1 MTAKI
6 SRRELIQKS
15 LFGFGALSLS
25 VGFTGCN
32 DSSDQETATLQ
43 VNFEH
48 GVASGDPLQDRVILW
63 TRLTPS
69 DSSARLQVTW
79 EIALDQQFKQIIKTD
94 KVTTAAAQDFT
105 VKVDAIGLKPNQ
117 SYFYRFSFGDKISP
131 IGQTKTLPTST
142 SKVSFAVCSCSN
154 YPAGYFYVYREM
166 AKQDVD
172 VVIHLGDY
180 IYEYGAD
187 GYAAEDAAKLGRTL
201 AADND
206 KEIIKLDDYRKRYAL
221 YRKDKD
227 LQSLHHRHPFIVIW
241 DDHELA
247 NDAWREGAENHT
259 EETANAKNE
268 GKFSERKL
276 AALQAYFEWMPIRP
290 VDNQHIKIYRQ
301 FNFGGLVNLMMLD
314 TRIIARDE
322 QLEYGKFINPMT
334 GKLDAVAFQA
344 ALFNSTRTIMGETQR
359 EWLLGNKEKNIV
371 GVIQSSNATWDVLG
385 QQILMTKMFVPAEL
399 LQALAEITA
408 GNPSL
413 DTLNKMNAQITELVK
428 LKLRLIQGD
437 PTLTAQDKARVLTV
451 APYNL
456 DAWDGYFAERE
467 IVYGTLAQLKKKV
480 VVLAGDTHNAWSSNL
495 YSKDGVFVGVE
506 LATSSV
512 SSPGL
517 EKYLNIPLDQL
528 QQFEF
533 AFTTLI
539 DELNYCNLNQRG
551 YLIVQFDETQVQS
564 QWIYVDSIKK
574 PEYVIDKSRGY
585 QLSLDNNLLPV
596 KTGQQVA

>member
-25 VGFTGCN
+25 AGFTGCN

-117 SYFYRFSFGDKISP
+117 SYFYRFVFGDKISP
-131 IGQTKTLPTST
+131 VGQTKTLPTST

-166 AKQDVD
+166 AKQNVD

-187 GYAAEDAAKLGRTL
+187 GYATEDAAKLGRTL
-201 AADND
+201 PANND

-227 LQSLHHRHPFIVIW
+227 LQALHHRHPFIVIW

-290 VDNQHIKIYRQ
+290 IDDQHIKIYRQ
-301 FNFGGLVNLMMLD
+301 FDFGNLVQLTMLD
-314 TRIIARDE
+314 TRIIARDQ
-322 QLEYGKFINPMT
+322 QLDYVDYMT
-334 GKLDAVAFQA
+334 ANGLNAAKFQA
-344 ALFNSTRTIMGETQR
+344 DLTNPARTLMGYTQR
-359 EWLLGNKEKNIV
+359 DWLLGKL
-371 GVIQSSNATWDVLG
+371 QQSNATWNVLG
-385 QQILMTKMFVPAEL
+385 QQVLMAKMFIPAEL
-399 LQALAEITA
+399 LLSLAEITS
-408 GNPSL
+408 GNPTA
-413 DTLNKMNAQITELVK
+413 DTLNKMNTQITELVT
-428 LKLRLIQGD
+428 LKMRLKQGD
-437 PTLTAQDKARVLTV
+437 PSLTSQEKARILTV

-456 DAWDGYFAERE
+456 DAWDGYFVERE
-467 IVYGTLAQLKKKV
+467 ILYGTLAQLNKKV

-495 YSKDGVFVGVE
+495 YSKDGAFVGVE

-517 EKYLNIPLDQL
+517 EKYLNIPLAQL

-551 YLIVQFDETQVQS
+551 YLMVQFDETQVQS
-564 QWIYVDSIKK
+564 QWVYVDSIKK
-574 PEYVIDKSRGY
+574 SEYSIDTARQY
-585 QLSLDNNLLPV
+585 QLSFDKNLLPV
-596 KTGQQVA
+596 KAGQQVA

>member
-1 MTAKI
+1 MTVKI

-25 VGFTGCN
+25 AGFTGCN
-32 DSSDQETATLQ
+32 DSSDQETARLQ

-63 TRLTPS
+63 TRLTPN

-79 EIALDQQFKQIIKTD
+79 EIALDQQFKQVVNAN
-94 KVTTAAAQDFT
+94 KVITAAAQDFT
-105 VKVDAIGLKPNQ
+105 VKVDATGLKPNQ
-117 SYFYRFSFGDKISP
+117 SYFYRFIFGDKISP

-166 AKQDVD
+166 AKQNVD

-187 GYAAEDAAKLGRTL
+187 GYAAEDAVKLGRSL
-201 AADND
+201 AADNN

-227 LQSLHHRHPFIVIW
+227 LQALHHRHPFIVIW
-241 DDHELA
+241 DDHELT

-259 EETANAKNE
+259 EETPNAKNE

-276 AALQAYFEWMPIRP
+276 VALQAYFEWMPIRP

-301 FNFGGLVNLMMLD
+301 FDFGNLVQLTMLD

-322 QLEYGKFINPMT
+322 QLGYANYMTVNGLDIAKFQADLTNPARTLMGYT
-334 GKLDAVAFQA
+334 QRDWLIGKLQQ
-344 ALFNSTRTIMGETQR
+344 STAN
-359 EWLLGNKEKNIV
+359 WN
-371 GVIQSSNATWDVLG
+371 VLG
-385 QQILMTKMFVPAEL
+385 QQILMTKMLVPVEL
-399 LQALAEITA
+399 LLALAEITA
-408 GNPSL
+408 GNPSEA
-413 DTLNKMNAQITELVK
+413 TLSKMNAQITELVT
-428 LKLRLIQGD
+428 LKIRLQKGD
-437 PTLTAQDKARVLTV
+437 PTLTLQEKARVLTV

-467 IVYGTLAQLKKKV
+467 ILYGTLAQLKKKV

-495 YSKDGVFVGVE
+495 YSKDGAFVGVE

-517 EKYLNIPLDQL
+517 EKYLDIPLAQL

-539 DELNYCNLNQRG
+539 DELSYCNLNQRG

-564 QWIYVDSIKK
+564 QWVFVDSIKK
-574 PEYVIDKSRGY
+574 PEYAIDTVRGH
-585 QLSLDNNLLPV
+585 QLSLDKNLLPV
-596 KTGQQVA
+596 KAGQQVA

>member
-6 SRRELIQKS
+6 SRRALIQNS

-25 VGFTGCN
+25 VGITGCN
-32 DSSDQETATLQ
+32 DSSDKESSTLQ

-63 TRLTPS
+63 TRLTPNKA
-69 DSSARLQVTW
+69 SARLQVTW
-79 EIALDQQFKQIIKTD
+79 EIAKDQEFKQILKTD
-94 KVTTAAAQDFT
+94 KVTTSASQDFT
-105 VKVDAIGLKPNQ
+105 VKVDATGLIPDQ
-117 SYFYRFSFGDKISP
+117 SYFYRFIFGDKISP
-131 IGQTKTLPTST
+131 VGQTKTLPTT
-142 SKVSFAVCSCSN
+142 TTKVSFAVCSCSN

-166 AKQDVD
+166 AKQNVD

-187 GYAAEDAAKLGRTL
+187 GYATEDAEKLGRTL
-201 AADND
+201 PADNN

-227 LQSLHHRHPFIVIW
+227 LQAAHHRHPFIVIW

-247 NDAWREGAENHT
+247 NDTWKDGAENHQ
-259 EETANAKNE
+259 ENE
-268 GKFSERKL
+268 GSFLDRKL

-290 VDNQHIKIYRQ
+290 VDDQHVKIYRQ
-301 FNFGGLVNLMMLD
+301 FDFGNLVQLTMLD

-322 QLEYGKFINPMT
+322 QLDYANYLTAT
-334 GKLDAVAFQA
+334 GLDIAKFQA
-344 ALFNSTRTIMGETQR
+344 DLTNPARTLMGFEQR
-359 EWLLGNKEKNIV
+359 DWLLGKLQ
-371 GVIQSSNATWDVLG
+371 QSTATWNVLG
-385 QQILMTKMFVPAEL
+385 QQILMAKMFIPAEL
-399 LQALAEITA
+399 LLSLAEITS
-408 GNPSL
+408 GNPSA
-413 DTLNKMNAQITELVK
+413 DTLTKMNTQITELVT
-428 LKLRLIQGD
+428 LKVRLQNND
-437 PTLTAQDKARVLTV
+437 PTLTEQEKARVLTT

-456 DAWDGYFAERE
+456 DAWDGYFTERE
-467 IVYGTLAQLKKKV
+467 ILYGTLAQLKKKI

-495 YSKDGVFVGVE
+495 YSKDGAYVGVE

-517 EKYLNIPLDQL
+517 EKYLNIPLAQL

-533 AFTTLI
+533 AFKTLI

-551 YLIVQFDETQVQS
+551 YLVVQFDNAQVQS
-564 QWIYVDSIKK
+564 QWNFVDSIKQATYIVD
-574 PEYVIDKSRGY
+574 ESRQH
-585 QLSLDNNLLPV
+585 QLSLDVNLMPV
-596 KTGQQVA
+596 NTTQQVA

>member
-32 DSSDQETATLQ
+32 DSSDQETVALQ
-43 VNFEH
+43 VNFDH

-69 DSSARLQVTW
+69 DLSARLQVTW
-79 EIALDQQFKQIIKTD
+79 QIALDSQFKQIIKTD
-94 KVTTAAAQDFT
+94 KVTTSASQDFT
-105 VKVDAIGLKPNQ
+105 VKVDATGLTANQ
-117 SYFYRFSFGDKISP
+117 SYFYRFVFGDKISP
-131 IGQTKTLPTST
+131 VGQTKTLPTST

-166 AKQDVD
+166 AKQNVD

-187 GYAAEDAAKLGRTL
+187 GYATEDAAKLGRTL
-201 AADND
+201 PADNN

-227 LQSLHHRHPFIVIW
+227 LQALHHRHPFIVIW

-247 NDAWREGAENHT
+247 NDTWREGADNHQ
-259 EETANAKNE
+259 ANE
-268 GKFSERKL
+268 GSFLDRKL

-290 VDNQHIKIYRQ
+290 IDDQHIKIYRQ
-301 FNFGGLVNLMMLD
+301 FDFGNLVQLTMLD
-314 TRIIARDE
+314 TRIIARDK
-322 QLEYGKFINPMT
+322 QLDYADYMT
-334 GKLDAVAFQA
+334 ANGLLNAAKFQA
-344 ALFNSTRTIMGETQR
+344 DLTNPARTLMGYTQR
-359 EWLLGNKEKNIV
+359 DWLLGKL
-371 GVIQSSNATWDVLG
+371 QQSNATWNVLG
-385 QQILMTKMFVPAEL
+385 QQILMAKMLIPTEL
-399 LQALAEITA
+399 LLSLAAIVS
-408 GNPSL
+408 GNPSAEAL
-413 DTLNKMNAQITELVK
+413 SQMNAQITELVK
-428 LKLRLIQGD
+428 LKIRLQQGD
-437 PTLTAQDKARVLTV
+437 PTLTPQEKARVQTV

-456 DAWDGYFAERE
+456 DAWDGYFVERE
-467 IVYGTLAQLKKKV
+467 ILYGTLAQLNKKV

-495 YSKDGVFVGVE
+495 YSKDGAFVGVE
-506 LATSSV
+506 LATSSI

-517 EKYLNIPLDQL
+517 EKYLSIPLAQL

-574 PEYVIDKSRGY
+574 AEYVVDTARQY
-585 QLSLDNNLLPV
+585 QLSFDKNLLPV
-596 KTGQQVA
+596 KTAQQVA

>member
-25 VGFTGCN
+25 AGFTGCN

-43 VNFEH
+43 VSFEH

-69 DSSARLQVTW
+69 ESSARLQVTW

-94 KVTTAAAQDFT
+94 KVTTTASQDFT
-105 VKVDAIGLKPNQ
+105 VKVDATGLKPDQ
-117 SYFYRFSFGDKISP
+117 SYFYRFIFGDKVSP
-131 IGQTKTLPTST
+131 VGQTKTLPSSAT
-142 SKVSFAVCSCSN
+142 KVSFAVCSCSN

-166 AKQDVD
+166 AKQNVD

-201 AADND
+201 AADNN

-227 LQSLHHRHPFIVIW
+227 LQALHHRHPFIVIW

-247 NDAWREGAENHT
+247 NDAWREGAENHQP
-259 EETANAKNE
+259 NE
-268 GKFSERKL
+268 GSFLERKL

-290 VDNQHIKIYRQ
+290 VDDQHTKIYRQ
-301 FNFGGLVNLMMLD
+301 FDFGNLVQLTMLD

-322 QLEYGKFINPMT
+322 QLDYANYMTANGLDIAKFQADLTNPARTLMGYT
-334 GKLDAVAFQA
+334 QRDWLIGKLQQ
-344 ALFNSTRTIMGETQR
+344 STAN
-359 EWLLGNKEKNIV
+359 WN
-371 GVIQSSNATWDVLG
+371 VLG
-385 QQILMTKMFVPAEL
+385 QQILMTKMLVPAEL
-399 LQALAEITA
+399 LLALAEITA
-408 GNPSL
+408 GNPSA
-413 DTLNKMNAQITELVK
+413 DTLNKMNAQITELVT
-428 LKLRLIQGD
+428 LKVRLQKGD
-437 PTLTAQDKARVLTV
+437 PTLTAQEKARVLMV

-467 IVYGTLAQLKKKV
+467 IVYAALAQLKKKV

-495 YSKDGVFVGVE
+495 YSKDGAFVGVE

-517 EKYLNIPLDQL
+517 EKYLNIPLAQL

-551 YLIVQFDETQVQS
+551 YLIVQFDAAQVQS

-574 PEYVIDKSRGY
+574 PEYVIDQSRGY
-585 QLSLDNNLLPV
+585 QLSLDKNLLPV

>member
-25 VGFTGCN
+25 AGFTGCN
-32 DSSDQETATLQ
+32 DSSDQETAALQ

-63 TRLTPS
+63 TRLTPN

-94 KVTTAAAQDFT
+94 KVTTTAAYDFT
-105 VKVDAIGLKPNQ
+105 VKVDATGLKPDQ
-117 SYFYRFSFGDKISP
+117 SYFYRFIFGDKVSP
-131 IGQTKTLPTST
+131 VGQTKTLPSST
-142 SKVSFAVCSCSN
+142 TQVSFAVCSCSY
-154 YPAGYFYVYREM
+154 YPVGYFHVYREM
-166 AKQDVD
+166 AKQNVD

-180 IYEYGAD
+180 IYEYGED
-187 GYAAEDAAKLGRTL
+187 GYAKDEAVRKLE
-201 AADND
+201 ADNNT
-206 KEIIKLDDYRKRYAL
+206 EIIKLNDYRKRYAL

-227 LQSLHHRHPFIVIW
+227 LQALHHRHPFIVIW

-247 NDAWREGAENHT
+247 NDAWREGAENNT
-259 EETANAKNE
+259 EETPEAKNE
-268 GKFSERKL
+268 GKFLERKL

-290 VDNQHIKIYRQ
+290 VDDQHTKIYRQ
-301 FNFGGLVNLMMLD
+301 FDFGGLVNLMMLD

-322 QLEYGKFINPMT
+322 QLDYAKYMTANGLDIAKFQTDLTDP
-334 GKLDAVAFQA
+334 A
-344 ALFNSTRTIMGETQR
+344 RTLMGDTQR
-359 EWLLGNKEKNIV
+359 DWLLGNKEKNIV
-371 GVIQSSNATWDVLG
+371 GVLQSSTATWDVLG
-385 QQILMTKMFVPAEL
+385 QQILMTKMLVPAEL
-399 LQALAEITA
+399 LLALAEITS
-408 GNPSL
+408 GNPS
-413 DTLNKMNAQITELVK
+413 DETLEKMNAQITELVA
-428 LKLRLIQGD
+428 LKIRLLQGD
-437 PTLTAQDKARVLTV
+437 PRLTAQEKARVLTV

-456 DAWDGYFAERE
+456 DAWDGYPVERE

-495 YSKDGVFVGVE
+495 YNKDGAFVGVE

-517 EKYLNIPLDQL
+517 EKYLDIPLALL

-551 YLIVQFDETQVQS
+551 YLVVQFDEAQVQS
-564 QWIYVDSIKK
+564 QWIYLDSVKK
-574 PEYVIDKSRGY
+574 PEYTLDKTRGY
-585 QLSLDNNLLPV
+585 QLSLDKNLLPV

>member
-25 VGFTGCN
+25 AGFTGCN

-43 VNFEH
+43 VSFEH

-69 DSSARLQVTW
+69 ESSARLQVTW

-94 KVTTAAAQDFT
+94 KVTTTASQDFT
-105 VKVDAIGLKPNQ
+105 VKVDATGLKPDQ
-117 SYFYRFSFGDKISP
+117 SYFYRFIFGDKVSP
-131 IGQTKTLPTST
+131 VGQTKTLPSSAT
-142 SKVSFAVCSCSN
+142 KVSFAVCSCSN

-166 AKQDVD
+166 AKQNVD

-201 AADND
+201 AADNN

-227 LQSLHHRHPFIVIW
+227 LQALHLRHPFIVIW

-247 NDAWREGAENHT
+247 NDAWREGAENHQP
-259 EETANAKNE
+259 NE
-268 GKFSERKL
+268 GSFLDRKL

-290 VDNQHIKIYRQ
+290 VDDQHTKIYRQ
-301 FNFGGLVNLMMLD
+301 FDFGNLVQLTMLD

-322 QLEYGKFINPMT
+322 QLDYANYMTANGLDIAKFQADLTNPARTLMGYT
-334 GKLDAVAFQA
+334 QRDWLIGKLQQ
-344 ALFNSTRTIMGETQR
+344 STAN
-359 EWLLGNKEKNIV
+359 WN
-371 GVIQSSNATWDVLG
+371 VLG
-385 QQILMTKMFVPAEL
+385 QQILMTKMLVPAEL
-399 LQALAEITA
+399 LLALAEITA
-408 GNPSL
+408 GNPSA
-413 DTLNKMNAQITELVK
+413 DTLNKMNAQITELVT
-428 LKLRLIQGD
+428 LKVRLQKGD
-437 PTLTAQDKARVLTV
+437 PTLTAQEKARVLTV

-467 IVYGTLAQLKKKV
+467 IVYAALAQLKKKV

-495 YSKDGVFVGVE
+495 YSKDGAFVGVE

-517 EKYLNIPLDQL
+517 EKYLNIPLAQL

-551 YLIVQFDETQVQS
+551 YLIVQFDAAQVQS

-574 PEYVIDKSRGY
+574 PEYVIDQSRGY
-585 QLSLDNNLLPV
+585 QLSLDKNLLPV

>member
-25 VGFTGCN
+25 AGFTGCH

-117 SYFYRFSFGDKISP
+117 SYFYRFVFGDKISP
-131 IGQTKTLPTST
+131 VGQTKTLPTST

-166 AKQDVD
+166 AKQNVD

-187 GYAAEDAAKLGRTL
+187 GYATEDAAKLGRTL
-201 AADND
+201 PANND

-227 LQSLHHRHPFIVIW
+227 LQALHHRHPFIVIW

-290 VDNQHIKIYRQ
+290 IDDQHIKIYRQ
-301 FNFGGLVNLMMLD
+301 FDFGNLVQLTMLD
-314 TRIIARDE
+314 TRIIARDQ
-322 QLEYGKFINPMT
+322 QLDYVDYMT
-334 GKLDAVAFQA
+334 ANGLNSAKFQA
-344 ALFNSTRTIMGETQR
+344 DLTNPARTLMGYTQR
-359 EWLLGNKEKNIV
+359 DWLLGKL
-371 GVIQSSNATWDVLG
+371 QQSNATWNVLG
-385 QQILMTKMFVPAEL
+385 QQILMAKMFIPAEL
-399 LQALAEITA
+399 LLSLAEITS
-408 GNPSL
+408 GNPTA
-413 DTLNKMNAQITELVK
+413 DTLNKMNTQITELVT
-428 LKLRLIQGD
+428 LKMRLKQGD
-437 PTLTAQDKARVLTV
+437 PSLTSQEKARILTV

-456 DAWDGYFAERE
+456 DAWDGYFVERE
-467 IVYGTLAQLKKKV
+467 ILYGTLAQLNKKV

-495 YSKDGVFVGVE
+495 YSKDGAFVGVE

-517 EKYLNIPLDQL
+517 EKYLNIPLAQL

-551 YLIVQFDETQVQS
+551 YLMVQFDETQVQS

-574 PEYVIDKSRGY
+574 SEYSIDTARQY
-585 QLSLDNNLLPV
+585 QLSFDKNLLPV
-596 KTGQQVA
+596 KAGQQVA

>member
-15 LFGFGALSLS
+15 LFGFGALSLTA
-25 VGFTGCN
+25 GLTGCN

-69 DSSARLQVTW
+69 ESSARLQVTW

-94 KVTTAAAQDFT
+94 KVMTTAAYDFT
-105 VKVDAIGLKPNQ
+105 VKVDATGLKADQ
-117 SYFYRFSFGDKISP
+117 SYFYRFIFGDKVSP
-131 IGQTKTLPTST
+131 IGQTKTLPSSAT
-142 SKVSFAVCSCSN
+142 KVSFAVCSCSN

-166 AKQDVD
+166 AKQNVD

-180 IYEYGAD
+180 IYEYGAN
-187 GYAAEDAAKLGRTL
+187 GYATEEAKDLGRTL
-201 AADND
+201 PADND

-227 LQSLHHRHPFIVIW
+227 LQALHQRHPFIVVW

-259 EETANAKNE
+259 EETPQAKNE
-268 GKFSERKL
+268 GKFLERKL

-290 VDNQHIKIYRQ
+290 VDAQHTKIYRQ
-301 FNFGGLVNLMMLD
+301 FDFGGLVNLMMLD

-322 QLEYGKFINPMT
+322 QLNYANYMTANGLDIAKFQTDWINP
-334 GKLDAVAFQA
+334 
-344 ALFNSTRTIMGETQR
+344 TRTLMGETQR
-359 EWLLGNKEKNIV
+359 EWLLGSKEKNIV
-371 GVIQSSNATWDVLG
+371 GVLQSSTATWDVLG
-385 QQILMTKMFVPAEL
+385 QQILMTKMLVPAEL
-399 LQALAEITA
+399 LFALAEITS
-408 GNPSL
+408 GHPS
-413 DTLNKMNAQITELVK
+413 DETLEKMNAQIAELIT
-428 LKLRLIQGD
+428 LKIRLQKGD
-437 PTLTAQDKARVLTV
+437 PSLTAQEKARVLTV

-467 IVYGTLAQLKKKV
+467 IVYAALAQLKKKV

-517 EKYLNIPLDQL
+517 EKYLDIPLAQL

-551 YLIVQFDETQVQS
+551 YLVVQFDAVQVQS
-564 QWIYVDSIKK
+564 QWIYLDSVKK
-574 PEYVIDKSRGY
+574 PEYVIDQTRGY
-585 QLSLDNNLLPV
+585 QVSLDKNLLPV
-596 KTGQQVA
+596 KIGQQVA